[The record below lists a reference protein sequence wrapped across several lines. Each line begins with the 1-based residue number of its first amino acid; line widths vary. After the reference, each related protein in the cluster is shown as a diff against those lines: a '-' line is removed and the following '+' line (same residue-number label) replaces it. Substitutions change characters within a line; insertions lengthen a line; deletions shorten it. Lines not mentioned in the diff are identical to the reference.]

1 MVKLK
6 LISGILLIFIM
17 GVLVGSIGTGIFTKH
32 RITRFLRGAEPPAP
46 RILKK
51 LTAELDLSELQQEKV
66 EKILRQSRTQWV
78 ELRKKYQPEFQK
90 IFDENIAQLKEPLNN
105 EQRRKLDKLY
115 EKLMR
120 HAPHPGRR
128 GPFPS
133 HKSQRQNF
141 PEIRKRLNLTE
152 TQEKEVRPIMEES
165 MEKQRKIFQKLQNQQ
180 EQALRSFE
188 REMRENQKSV
198 EKRLS
203 RILTTEQM
211 DKYRK
216 NYEEQGPGMRRH
228 RPVTLD

>member
-32 RITRFLRGAEPPAP
+32 RIARFLQGAEPPVP
-46 RILKK
+46 RILRR

-66 EKILRQSRTQWV
+66 EKVLRQSRTRWV

-90 IFDENIAQLKEPLNN
+90 IFEENIAQLKEPLNN
-105 EQRRKLDKLY
+105 EQRQKLDKLY

-120 HAPHPGRR
+120 HAPHLGRR
-128 GPFPS
+128 RPFLS
-133 HKSQRQNF
+133 HRSQRQNF
-141 PEIRKRLNLTE
+141 PEIKKRLNLTE
-152 TQEKEVRPIMEES
+152 TQEKEIRPIIEES
-165 MEKQRKIFQKLQNQQ
+165 MEERRKIFQKFQDQS
-180 EQALRSFE
+180 EQVFRSFE
-188 REMRENQKSV
+188 REMLENQKSV
-198 EKRLS
+198 EKRLG

-216 NYEEQGPGMRRH
+216 NYEEQGPRMRRH